1 MITFHTDPKQL
12 SSVIPAKAA
21 LRIRTK
27 FGLGSNS
34 IIFPPRSFF
43 APSPPPR
50 RRGKSEGRLTSST
63 LAIIGALTIFLFLL
77 VSSAIA
83 ATAPDLE
90 DRTREIATELRCVV
104 CQNLSVADS
113 PSEMAQQM
121 RAVVREQ
128 LQAGKTPEQIKE
140 FFVSKYG
147 EWVLLKPK
155 TSGFSALL
163 WILPY
168 AALILG
174 IVAALWFVRR
184 WSKAKKTRR
193 EPAQQ
198 AAVTVQAQNDFLTQ
212 NLEVPDIEDTS
223 ARARLLRE
231 RGRLK
236 GELSELEFDFQ
247 SGKLS
252 ATDYQTLKRE
262 SETKGGTVMQQL
274 GALPPEPVTKTP
286 KETPTRA
293 AEQNDLARQSR
304 FRAWQ
309 VVAGGVFLLLFGL
322 ALGVMLTQSI
332 RPRASENDTMT
343 GDFMTGTTPAAGDAR
358 VAMNEGKQAFSQQ
371 DFPKAID
378 SFKKALAAD
387 PNNPEAHA
395 YMGFILI
402 QAGHGDGALMAF
414 DKALS
419 LAPNFPMALWGRGT
433 VLYQDKK
440 DYAGAR
446 EIFERL
452 LKIVPPGEERN
463 EITKVLAEIP
473 TGADE
478 KKQPVVPA
486 PSASAPQPRSA
497 QITGTITIDPKLKA
511 SVDPNA
517 ALFIIAR
524 PAGGAAGP
532 PLAVKKIDKPVF
544 PLAYSLS
551 QENVMMQGTPFA
563 GKINIT
569 VRLDKDGNAVTRG
582 PGDMTGDYKKNPA
595 EVGVNNADI
604 VVDQLTQ

>member
-1 MITFHTDPKQL
+1 MA
-12 SSVIPAKAA
+12 SA
-21 LRIRTK
+21 LFTGVFLFIA
-27 FGLGSNS
+27 S
-34 IIFPPRSFF
+34 IIH
-43 APSPPPR
+43 
-50 RRGKSEGRLTSST
+50 
-63 LAIIGALTIFLFLL
+63 GA
-77 VSSAIA
+77 S
-83 ATAPDLE
+83 APDLE

-121 RAVVREQ
+121 RGVVREQ

-168 AALILG
+168 VALILG
-174 IVAALWFVRR
+174 VLAALWFVRR
-184 WSKAKKTRR
+184 WSKAKNTVGA
-193 EPAQQ
+193 PGNQSS
-198 AAVTVQAQNDFLTQ
+198 VTVQAQNEFLTQ
-212 NLEVPDIEDTS
+212 TFELPNIEDTS
-223 ARARLLRE
+223 ARAQLMRE

-236 GELSELEFDFQ
+236 EELSELEFDFQ

-252 ATDYQTLKRE
+252 ETDYQTLKQE
-262 SETKGGTVMQQL
+262 SEIKGATIMRQL
-274 GALPPEPVTKTP
+274 GELPPDPIVKTP
-286 KETPTRA
+286 KEKPRRA
-293 AEQNDLARQSR
+293 AEQHDAARQNR
-304 FRAWQ
+304 FRGWQ
-309 VVAGGVFLLLFGL
+309 LVAGGVFLLLFGL

-343 GDFMTGTTPAAGDAR
+343 GDFMTGTTPASGDVR
-358 VAMNEGKQAFSQQ
+358 IAMNEGKQAFAQQ

-378 SFKKALAAD
+378 SFKKALSAD

-414 DKALS
+414 DRALS
-419 LAPNFPMALWGRGT
+419 IAPNFPMALWGRGT

-452 LKIVPPGEERN
+452 LTIVPPGDERN
-463 EITKVLAEIP
+463 EIAKVLAEIP
-473 TGADE
+473 ASAGE
-478 KKQPVVPA
+478 KKQPTPPT
-486 PSASAPQPRSA
+486 PSASAPQAPSA
-497 QITGTITIDPKLKA
+497 QITGKITIDPKLKA
-511 SVDPNA
+511 TIDPNA
-517 ALFIIAR
+517 SLFIIAR
-524 PAGGAAGP
+524 PAGAAGGP

-544 PLAYSLS
+544 PLTYSLS

-582 PGDMTGDYKKNPA
+582 PGDMSGDYKNNPV
-595 EVGVNNADI
+595 EVGAKSVD
-604 VVDQLTQ
+604 VVIDQATR